1 MPIYEFYCPDCH
13 AIYSF
18 FSRRVNA
25 DARPPCPSCTC
36 LVLERQVSLFS
47 VSKNR
52 SSQNSDGMVGI
63 DEDRLE
69 SALMSMAG
77 DLDKIDNDPS
87 QVASAM
93 RKLLA
98 TSGLKMGA
106 GMEDA
111 MARVEAGE
119 DPEVIEADLGDATDE
134 IALLSARPTQ
144 VAGVIRRRYLPPR
157 VDPKLYEWIAPD

>member
-1 MPIYEFYCPDCH
+1 MGG
-13 AIYSF
+13 
-18 FSRRVNA
+18 
-25 DARPPCPSCTC
+25 T
-36 LVLERQVSLFS
+36 
-47 VSKNR
+47 
-52 SSQNSDGMVGI
+52 

-77 DLDKIDNDPS
+77 DLDKVDNDPR

-144 VAGVIRRRYLPPR
+144 VVGVIRRRYLPPR

>member
-1 MPIYEFYCPDCH
+1 MGG
-13 AIYSF
+13 
-18 FSRRVNA
+18 
-25 DARPPCPSCTC
+25 T
-36 LVLERQVSLFS
+36 
-47 VSKNR
+47 
-52 SSQNSDGMVGI
+52 

-98 TSGLKMGA
+98 TSGLNMGA

-134 IALLSARPTQ
+134 IALFSARPTQ

-157 VDPKLYEWIAPD
+157 VDPKLYEWVPPD

>member
-1 MPIYEFYCPDCH
+1 L
-13 AIYSF
+13 A
-18 FSRRVNA
+18 
-25 DARPPCPSCTC
+25 
-36 LVLERQVSLFS
+36 LERQVSLFT

-52 SSQNSDGMVGI
+52 SSNGNDGMAGI

-77 DLDKIDNDPS
+77 DLDKVDSDPS

-106 GMEDA
+106 DMEDA

-119 DPEVIEADLGDATDE
+119 DPEVIEAELSDTTEE

-157 VDPKLYEWIAPD
+157 VDPKLYEWVGPD

>member
-1 MPIYEFYCPDCH
+1 L
-13 AIYSF
+13 A
-18 FSRRVNA
+18 
-25 DARPPCPSCTC
+25 
-36 LVLERQVSLFS
+36 LERQVSLFT
-47 VSKNR
+47 VSKNQ
-52 SSQNSDGMVGI
+52 SSNGNDGMAGI

-77 DLDKIDNDPS
+77 DLDKVDSDPS

-106 GMEDA
+106 SMEDA

-119 DPEVIEADLGDATDE
+119 DPEVIEAELSDTTEE

-157 VDPKLYEWIAPD
+157 VDPKLYEWVAPD

>member
-1 MPIYEFYCPDCH
+1 L
-13 AIYSF
+13 A
-18 FSRRVNA
+18 
-25 DARPPCPSCTC
+25 
-36 LVLERQVSLFS
+36 LERQVSLFT

-52 SSQNSDGMVGI
+52 SSNGNDGMAGI

-77 DLDKIDNDPS
+77 DLDKVDSDPS

-119 DPEVIEADLGDATDE
+119 DPEVIEAELSDTTEE

-157 VDPKLYEWIAPD
+157 VDPKLYEWVAPD

>member
-25 DARPPCPSCTC
+25 DARPPCPHCTC
-36 LVLERQVSLFS
+36 LALERQVSLFS

-52 SSQNSDGMVGI
+52 SSQNSDGMAGL
-63 DEDRLE
+63 DEGRLE
-69 SALMSMAG
+69 SALISMAG
-77 DLDKIDNDPS
+77 DLDKVDNDPR

-93 RKLLA
+93 RNLLA
-98 TSGLKMGA
+98 TSGLKMGT
-106 GMEDA
+106 GMEDV

-134 IALLSARPTQ
+134 IALFSARPTQ

-157 VDPKLYEWIAPD
+157 VDPKLYEWVPPD

>member
-1 MPIYEFYCPDCH
+1 MPIYEFYCPGCH

-25 DARPPCPSCTC
+25 DARPPCPHCAC

-52 SSQNSDGMVGI
+52 SSRNSDGVVGI
-63 DEDRLE
+63 DEGRLE

-77 DLDKIDNDPS
+77 DLDKVDNDPR
-87 QVASAM
+87 QVAGAM
-93 RKLLA
+93 RKLFA
-98 TSGLKMGA
+98 TSGLKIGD

-119 DPEVIEADLGDATDE
+119 DPEVVEGDLGDATDE

-144 VAGVIRRRYLPPR
+144 VAGFIRRRYLPPR
-157 VDPKLYEWIAPD
+157 VDSKLYEWIAPD

>member
-1 MPIYEFYCPDCH
+1 L
-13 AIYSF
+13 A
-18 FSRRVNA
+18 
-25 DARPPCPSCTC
+25 
-36 LVLERQVSLFS
+36 LERQVSLFT

-52 SSQNSDGMVGI
+52 SSNGHDGMAGI

-77 DLDKIDNDPS
+77 DLDKVDSDPS

-119 DPEVIEADLGDATDE
+119 DPEVIEAELSDTTEE

-157 VDPKLYEWIAPD
+157 VDPKLYEWVAPD

>member
-18 FSRRVNA
+18 FSRQVNT
-25 DARPPCPSCTC
+25 DAKPLCPHCTC
-36 LVLERQVSLFS
+36 LALERQVSLFS
-47 VSKNR
+47 VSNNR
-52 SSQNSDGMVGI
+52 SLQNRDEMVGI

-77 DLDKIDNDPS
+77 DLDKVDNDPR
-87 QVASAM
+87 QVAGAM
-93 RKLLA
+93 RKLFA
-98 TSGLKMGA
+98 TSGLKIGD

-119 DPEVIEADLGDATDE
+119 DPEVVEGDLGDATDE

-157 VDPKLYEWIAPD
+157 VDSKLYEWIAPD

>member
-25 DARPPCPSCTC
+25 DAGPSCPRC
-36 LVLERQVSLFS
+36 AGLVLERQVSLFS
-47 VSKNR
+47 VSQNR
-52 SSQNSDGMVGI
+52 SSNGNDGMAGI

-77 DLDKIDNDPS
+77 DLDKVDSDPS

-93 RKLLA
+93 RKWLA

-106 GMEDA
+106 DMEDA

-119 DPEVIEADLGDATDE
+119 DPEVIEAELSDATEE
-134 IALLSARPTQ
+134 IALFSERPTQ
-144 VAGVIRRRYLPPR
+144 MAGVIRRRYLPPR
-157 VDPKLYEWIAPD
+157 VDPKLYEWVAPD

>member
-18 FSRRVNA
+18 FSRQINT
-25 DARPPCPSCTC
+25 DAKPLCPHCTC
-36 LVLERQVSLFS
+36 LALERQVSLFS
-47 VSKNR
+47 VSNNR
-52 SSQNSDGMVGI
+52 SLQNRDEMVGI

-77 DLDKIDNDPS
+77 DLDNVDNDPR

-98 TSGLKMGA
+98 TSGLKMDA

-111 MARVEAGE
+111 IARVEAGE
-119 DPEVIEADLGDATDE
+119 DPEVLEADLGDATHE
-134 IALLSARPTQ
+134 IELFSARPTQ
-144 VAGVIRRRYLPPR
+144 VVGVLRRRYLPPR
-157 VDPKLYEWIAPD
+157 VDPKLYEWAAPD

>member
-18 FSRRVNA
+18 FSRRVDA
-25 DARPPCPSCTC
+25 DAGPPCPRCAC
-36 LVLERQVSLFS
+36 LALERQVSLFT

-52 SSQNSDGMVGI
+52 SSNGNDGMAGI

-77 DLDKIDNDPS
+77 DLDKVDSDPS

-119 DPEVIEADLGDATDE
+119 DPEVIEAELSDTTEE

-157 VDPKLYEWIAPD
+157 VDSKLYEWVAPD